1 VLEAHDRCQVEVVC
15 YSDVARPDH
24 FTRHLMSKV
33 ERWVTIHGM
42 DDADVAERIRSDGI
56 DILVDLAGH
65 TAGNRLKVFAEKP
78 APVQVADWIGY
89 PDTRGLSAIDYRITD
104 AVLDPEGSE
113 RFSSEKVI
121 RLLQGFCWRTRF
133 EAGPVQTS
141 PVERTGHITFGS
153 FNQLHKMTLE
163 VIKVWA
169 RLLRAEPS
177 SRLFLVASALAN
189 PSVSD
194 RVATYFA
201 DAGIGRDRPTLEKTV
216 ATPNHLAL
224 YNEVDIALDSFPYN
238 GHTTSCEALWMGV
251 PVVTMSGDRRVS
263 RAGRS
268 LLTVIDLPELI
279 ADTAEA
285 YVEIAVS
292 LARDAPRLAA
302 LRAGMRERLRRSP
315 LCDVEA
321 MTRAVE
327 TAYRSA
333 WRRWCEQPQRTGA
346 PTLRS
351 RPETGSPQ
359 QSTPHPGG
367 PWESKHPG

>member
-1 VLEAHDRCQVEVVC
+1 
-15 YSDVARPDH
+15 
-24 FTRHLMSKV
+24 
-33 ERWVTIHGM
+33 
-42 DDADVAERIRSDGI
+42 
-56 DILVDLAGH
+56 
-65 TAGNRLKVFAEKP
+65 
-78 APVQVADWIGY
+78 
-89 PDTRGLSAIDYRITD
+89 
-104 AVLDPEGSE
+104 
-113 RFSSEKVI
+113 
-121 RLLQGFCWRTRF
+121 
-133 EAGPVQTS
+133 VQTS
-141 PVERTGHITFGS
+141 PVERTGYITFGS
-153 FNQLHKMTLE
+153 FNQLHKMTPE

-189 PSVSD
+189 PSVGD
-194 RVATYFA
+194 RVATCFA
-201 DAGIGRDRPTLEKTV
+201 AAGIGRDRLMLEKTV

-224 YNEVDIALDSFPYN
+224 YNEVDIALDPFPYN

-351 RPETGSPQ
+351 RLETGSPQ
-359 QSTPHPGG
+359 QFTPHPGG
-367 PWESKHPG
+367 PWESKHPD